1 MKKLLFIL
9 FCLLSFNPLFSQ
21 TLTELEQARLLKEK
35 GEINAAIDMYKE
47 FIKQNSQNS
56 ELYLY
61 LSDCYFLIGEDKEAE
76 KYLKKAEKISPNDY
90 KIKTTLYL
98 LYEQTGQNNKK
109 EKLLKKLLSELKA
122 NNSDILSLGNEF
134 IVKRHWAEA
143 KMVFLKGRELIYDNT
158 AYTWQLSN
166 IFAQE
171 GDYANIAKEYFLQLE
186 NNPATLK
193 QIQSNL
199 SGLFANNQDI
209 APIVEK
215 QWEAYWK
222 KNKNNPYFAQFG
234 IWLFNQTKQY
244 NKSFELAKLIDEKF
258 ENGIGST
265 MLTFGE
271 DMLNSNNIDYALNA
285 SNYMLKKGKESP
297 FYQKSKILSLS
308 LTYKQFLSKSLKTEA
323 DLTSIENDF
332 NEFFK
337 EFSYSKETFE
347 IILQMGNFFAFY
359 INKPQEAVDML
370 EEAIN
375 KGLSTNQKGE
385 IKLLLAKIYNRYG
398 DMWQASLYCSQVE
411 QDCKNNYLA
420 DEAKLLK
427 AMFSYYNNEIPWALS
442 QFKALRSSTTKLI
455 ANDAMSYSILIEEN
469 IDQDSTY
476 NGLKLF
482 AYAEREIEYNNLE
495 LAEAYLDSINTS
507 YLYHP
512 LFDEVL
518 LLRAKINISKKDF
531 NKAKEYLNEIVKKYP
546 YDLTADDALYILS
559 DIYLNHLNE
568 KALAKEI
575 LEKIILDYPNSIY
588 VIEARKTLN
597 GL

>member
-122 NNSDILSLGNEF
+122 NNSEILALGNEF
-134 IVKRHWAEA
+134 IVKRHWVEA

-193 QIQSNL
+193 QIQANL

-323 DLTSIENDF
+323 DLTSIENNF

-495 LAEAYLDSINTS
+495 LAEAYLDSINTT

>member
-193 QIQSNL
+193 QIQANL

-495 LAEAYLDSINTS
+495 LAEAYLDSINTT

>member
-158 AYTWQLSN
+158 AYAWQLSN

-193 QIQSNL
+193 QIQANL

-495 LAEAYLDSINTS
+495 LAEAYLDSINTT

-546 YDLTADDALYILS
+546 YDLTADDALYMLS
-559 DIYLNHLNE
+559 DIYINHLNE

>member
-35 GEINAAIDMYKE
+35 GEINVAIDMYKE

-546 YDLTADDALYILS
+546 YDLTADDALYMLS
-559 DIYLNHLNE
+559 DIYINHLNE

>member
-193 QIQSNL
+193 QIQANL

-258 ENGIGST
+258 ENGIGPT

-495 LAEAYLDSINTS
+495 LAEAYLDSINTT

-546 YDLTADDALYILS
+546 YDLTADDALYMLS
-559 DIYLNHLNE
+559 DIYINHLNE

>member
-193 QIQSNL
+193 QIQANL

-222 KNKNNPYFAQFG
+222 KNKNSPYFAQFG

-495 LAEAYLDSINTS
+495 LAEAYLDSINTT

-546 YDLTADDALYILS
+546 YDLTADDALYMLS

>member
-171 GDYANIAKEYFLQLE
+171 SDYANIAKEYFLQLE

-193 QIQSNL
+193 QIQANL

-222 KNKNNPYFAQFG
+222 KNKNSPYFAQFG

-398 DMWQASLYCSQVE
+398 DMWQASLYYSQVE

-495 LAEAYLDSINTS
+495 LAEAYLDSINTT

-531 NKAKEYLNEIVKKYP
+531 NKAKKYLNEIVKKYP
-546 YDLTADDALYILS
+546 YDLTADDALYMLS
-559 DIYLNHLNE
+559 DIYINHLNE

>member
-122 NNSDILSLGNEF
+122 NNSEILSLGNEF

-193 QIQSNL
+193 QIQANL
-199 SGLFANNQDI
+199 SGLFANNQNI

-308 LTYKQFLSKSLKTEA
+308 LTYKQFLSKSLKTET

-495 LAEAYLDSINTS
+495 LAEAYLDSINTT